1 MLRFAFSRDLVW
13 LRSISP
19 ISFRVTSLALGPSW
33 LPQCQWSNLKNMSKS
48 ITWINYL
55 GIHNAITTNHSTAKL
70 RAYLMHYTSNIL
82 SPNEAI
88 CFVYKTHQTASHG
101 KPTWIITLH
110 AISPLLQFEENQSVT
125 PCVSKSQCFSPY
137 WNSILRSVHKHI
149 FLTPFKFYWKI
160 FYINSIPGSQIEH
173 SCCGMCKY

>member
-1 MLRFAFSRDLVW
+1 MTCDQHVAHNPKLGFHSKSNRMQYFPEICSGLHFHVIWFGWGQFHPYLSGLLHWHWGHHDCPSASE
-13 LRSISP
+13 
-19 ISFRVTSLALGPSW
+19 VT
-33 LPQCQWSNLKNMSKS
+33 LKNMSKS

-101 KPTWIITLH
+101 KPSWLIPLH
-110 AISPLLQFEENQSVT
+110 AIPPLLQFEENQSVT
-125 PCVSKSQCFSPY
+125 PCVSKS
-137 WNSILRSVHKHI
+137 
-149 FLTPFKFYWKI
+149 
-160 FYINSIPGSQIEH
+160 
-173 SCCGMCKY
+173 